1 MFNGGKNFRELDHR
15 LSFTEATIDMFLE
28 NSCTLYDTQIIPLNI
43 VLLKIPKLKMSRLS
57 IKGILEK

>member
-1 MFNGGKNFRELDHR
+1 MFNAGKNFRELDHR

-43 VLLKIPKLKMSRLS
+43 VLLRKS
-57 IKGILEK
+57 